1 MLAGD
6 LFSHAMLKAQETSMK
21 LHRRQDQPT
30 SIEAAQA
37 IAPKLN
43 EIQQQVLTYAKVMND
58 GFTDVDLNK
67 YFNSTAS
74 TYRTRR
80 AELVAKGLIVDS
92 WQREK
97 INGRNHIVWIL
108 KDYL

>member
-1 MLAGD
+1 MLDGD
-6 LFSHAMLKAQETSMK
+6 LFAHAMLNAQKASMK

-30 SIEAAQA
+30 SIEAAEA

-43 EIQQQVLTYAKVMND
+43 EIQQQVLIFARNKEQ

-67 YFNSTAS
+67 FFNSTAS

-80 AELVAKGLIVDS
+80 AELVAKGLLVDS

-108 KDYL
+108 KEYV

>member
-43 EIQQQVLTYAKVMND
+43 EIQQQVLIFAASKLK
-58 GFTDVDLNK
+58 GFTDVDLNE
-67 YFNSTAS
+67 YFKSTAS

-80 AELVAKGLIVDS
+80 AELVAKGFIVDS
-92 WQREK
+92 WQRVK
-97 INGRNHIVWIL
+97 VNGRKHIVWIL

>member
-6 LFSHAMLKAQETSMK
+6 LFAHAMLKAQEASIK
-21 LHRRQDQPT
+21 LHRRHDQPT
-30 SIEAAQA
+30 SIEAAEA

-43 EIQQQVLTYAKVMND
+43 EIQQQVLSYAKDMKY

-67 YFNSTAS
+67 FFESTSS

-80 AELVAKGLIVDS
+80 AELVAQGLLADS

-97 INGRNHIVWIL
+97 INGRKHIVWIL